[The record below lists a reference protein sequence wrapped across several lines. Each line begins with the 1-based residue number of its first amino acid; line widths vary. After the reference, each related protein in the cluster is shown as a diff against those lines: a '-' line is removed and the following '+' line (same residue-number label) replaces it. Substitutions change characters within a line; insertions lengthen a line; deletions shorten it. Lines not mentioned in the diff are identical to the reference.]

1 VFDIVNT
8 LASYLL
14 QIDIL
19 DPMVPINK
27 TIPSSA
33 NIIDQLESNAIYDAI
48 ILAVKHDSFKQLTL
62 TALKNISV
70 SGDLNL
76 FDAKAFYDKSEAIK
90 IAKYYWR
97 L

>member
-1 VFDIVNT
+1 
-8 LASYLL
+8 
-14 QIDIL
+14 
-19 DPMVPINK
+19 MVPIK
-27 TIPSSA
+27 TTLPCPA
-33 NIIDQLESNAIYDAI
+33 QLMQQLAPDILYDAI
-48 ILAVKHDSFKQLTL
+48 ILAVKHDSFKLLLL
-62 TALKNISV
+62 TALKEISV